1 MRAPWQGPRTGVRVA
16 LDCPITM
23 EKEQSPQAAQQL
35 LDMQALGAYLGR
47 PWRSLER
54 QLQRPPEGF
63 PPAIKLGRRV
73 FWSRQRVDA
82 WLRGDAPSNNQE
94 VVEPLPTA
102 KRSRG
107 RPPKQSKEALAGQG
121 S

>member
-1 MRAPWQGPRTGVRVA
+1 MRASWQGPRTGVRVA
-16 LDCPITM
+16 LDCPTTM
-23 EKEQSPQAAQQL
+23 EKEQSQAVQQL

-82 WLRGDAPSNNQE
+82 WLRGE
-94 VVEPLPTA
+94 VPAADFPPPPPEP
-102 KRSRG
+102 KRGRG
-107 RPPKQSKEALAGQG
+107 RPPKQPMGAKV
-121 S
+121 